1 MTQEEF
7 NTLPRCLRYENSNS
21 CDRGD
26 DWGFSDYDDPCEG
39 CSANRWNSKSKYMKM
54 TLEEAWKD
62 INEYREYINNLE
74 KQYEHNTTKTD

>member
-7 NTLPRCLRYENSNS
+7 LTLPLCLRYENSNI
-21 CDRGD
+21 CDIGD

-39 CSANRWNSKSKYMKM
+39 CSANRWNSKSEYMKM

-62 INEYREYINNLE
+62 INEYRNYIKNLE
-74 KQYEHNTTKTD
+74 NKKE

>member
-7 NTLPRCLRYENSNS
+7 NTLPRCLRYENSKS

-39 CSANRWNSKSKYMKM
+39 CSANRYNCRQTYMSM

-62 INEYREYINNLE
+62 INEYREYIKNLE
-74 KQYEHNTTKTD
+74 NDRRIN

>member
-7 NTLPRCLRYENSNS
+7 LTLPSCLRYENSNV
-21 CDRGD
+21 CGRGY

-39 CSANRWNSKSKYMKM
+39 CSANRWNCKDKYMSM

-62 INEYREYINNLE
+62 INEYREYIKKLE
-74 KQYEHNTTKTD
+74 NDNKRH

>member
-7 NTLPRCLRYENSNS
+7 NTLPSCLRYENSNK

-39 CSANRWNSKSKYMKM
+39 CSANRWNCREKYMAM

-62 INEYREYINNLE
+62 INEYREYIKNLE
-74 KQYEHNTTKTD
+74 NDRTRDK